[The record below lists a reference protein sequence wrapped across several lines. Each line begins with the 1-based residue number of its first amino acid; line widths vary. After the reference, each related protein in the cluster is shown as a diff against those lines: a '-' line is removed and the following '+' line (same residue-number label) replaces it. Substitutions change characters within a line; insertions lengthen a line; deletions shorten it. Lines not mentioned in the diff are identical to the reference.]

1 MKISMCEEMKA
12 AKIVV
17 DDGSGYLTTLSVF
30 EPMLSRIVKNA
41 NIESSLSRK
50 LMNAPKMVYRFN
62 DRSVIFS
69 VQDITS

>member
-1 MKISMCEEMKA
+1 M
-12 AKIVV
+12 V
-17 DDGSGYLTTLSVF
+17 DDGRGYLTTLSVF

-50 LMNAPKMVYRFN
+50 RLMNAPKMVYRFN

-69 VQDITS
+69 VQDITC

>member
-41 NIESSLSRK
+41 NIER
-50 LMNAPKMVYRFN
+50 
-62 DRSVIFS
+62 VIS
-69 VQDITS
+69 QANECSENGL

>member
-41 NIESSLSRK
+41 NMCSCNKILLLISSCIH
-50 LMNAPKMVYRFN
+50 
-62 DRSVIFS
+62 IFLIMMII
-69 VQDITS
+69 VMC